1 LNAVDVAIGQME
13 GGGREGE
20 VDIGMVDQ
28 CVERAMRG
36 IYASRPPGGPDVRAF
51 EAMKER
57 WVGLRGEMVRRLRL
71 G

>member
-1 LNAVDVAIGQME
+1 
-13 GGGREGE
+13 